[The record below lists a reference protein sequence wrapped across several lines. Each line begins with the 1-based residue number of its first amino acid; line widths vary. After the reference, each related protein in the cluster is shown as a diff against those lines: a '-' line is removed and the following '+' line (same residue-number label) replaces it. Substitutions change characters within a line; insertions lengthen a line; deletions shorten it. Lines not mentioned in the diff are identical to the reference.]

1 MLDPE
6 HIFPNPSSL
15 FAQSSPGG
23 SPEFSTPLQATQE
36 YGLSSPPP
44 AAHPRRCSSSSHLL
58 LPGLLVTFPQ
68 EPLQGETLSGN
79 WDHKTLFFLLV
90 TASSEPVFMGP
101 ENTGV
106 PHSPSKRWWQDPF
119 ADQSECCPSALPGLH
134 HEVSVFD
141 AEPAVSLPLASTCWK
156 HFF

>member
-79 WDHKTLFFLLV
+79 WDHKTLF
-90 TASSEPVFMGP
+90 SSL
-101 ENTGV
+101 
-106 PHSPSKRWWQDPF
+106 SQ
-119 ADQSECCPSALPGLH
+119 
-134 HEVSVFD
+134 
-141 AEPAVSLPLASTCWK
+141 PAVSQFSWAQRTLVSHAVPARDAGRIPLQTSLNAAHLLYQVCITKSEYLMLNLL
-156 HFF
+156 